1 MKIKGADRSLQNV
14 KITVEHVARAVEH
27 LTLFAPDDPMLLPHQ
42 KILKLRKIIIDKI
55 WFIHEPSL
63 SALQCLFY
71 YSRKRAEWIQGDMGR
86 YGVRGSAFHPDK
98 EKCPVADEY
107 DLESR

>member
-27 LTLFAPDDPMLLPHQ
+27 LTLFAPDDSMLLPHQ

-55 WFIHEPSL
+55 WFIHEPL
-63 SALQCLFY
+63 PLC
-71 YSRKRAEWIQGDMGR
+71 
-86 YGVRGSAFHPDK
+86 
-98 EKCPVADEY
+98 VAVFI
-107 DLESR
+107 LL